1 MRGLEIGLEIDL
13 GTDLGTG
20 LGRGRIEE
28 TETVDGMIVGIEEIE
43 GKQAEIEAIEEERMT
58 IGDGILGIDEI
69 GVDEV
74 EVEKTGLDEIAKGL
88 DLLEIDGRMGW
99 GLAYFEA
106 LAGSQKPGPNLK
118 NVPTPALFR
127 NLSTIES
134 RKNLNLSNQEFRCL
148 PPEDWARSLKN

>member
-88 DLLEIDGRMGW
+88 DLLEIDGRI
-99 GLAYFEA
+99 
-106 LAGSQKPGPNLK
+106 
-118 NVPTPALFR
+118 